1 MNTTPENP
9 EHNQQQNPLSKYFR
23 QPGITIE
30 LPSKYY
36 FYKQR
41 PKTNLLNE
49 INVYPMTAQDELIL
63 KNPDSLLAGE
73 AIEKVIK
80 SCAPDVGN
88 VRELLQPDV
97 EALLLAIR
105 AVSYGDMM
113 EVKAT
118 CPECNTENEFEINI
132 RSALEEMNY
141 LEEKYEVK
149 IDDNVTVEL
158 RPYDYEDTTKASLL
172 AFQEAKALESLTDT
186 NLKQDERSKQFKKA
200 FDKLSDM
207 NSELI
212 VKSIHKIRVPEDVV
226 ENPDWIQ
233 EWVNHADRR
242 HIRKIETKIEE
253 INKTGADNK
262 VNCTCQKCGHKWE
275 SEVTYDPAN
284 FFG

>member
-1 MNTTPENP
+1 MNTTANEPG
-9 EHNQQQNPLSKYFR
+9 QDQQNPLTKYFR

-36 FYKQR
+36 FYKQQ

-49 INVYPMTAQDELIL
+49 ISVYPMTAQDELIL
-63 KNPDSLLAGE
+63 KNPDSLLSGE
-73 AIEKVIK
+73 AIEKVIM

-88 VRELLQPDV
+88 VRDLLQPDV

-132 RSALEEMNY
+132 RSALEEMEY

-149 IDDNVTVEL
+149 IDENVTVEL

-172 AFQEAKALESLTDT
+172 AFQEAQALESLTDT
-186 NLKQDERSKQFKKA
+186 KLEQDERSKAFKKA
-200 FDKLSDM
+200 FSKLSDM
-207 NSELI
+207 NTELLT
-212 VKSIHKIRVPEDVV
+212 KSVHRINIPEQQV
-226 ENPDWIQ
+226 EKREWIE
-233 EWVNHADRR
+233 EWIKHADRR
-242 HIRKIETKIEE
+242 SIRKIENKIEE
-253 INKTGADNK
+253 INKTGANGK
-262 VNCTCQKCGHKWE
+262 VDCTCQKCGHKWE